1 MTDFL
6 NLAAC
11 PPNPHLYGV
20 NFAPNV
26 KSQKRQN
33 LNINEAIEATAK
45 KQNECRGIIIKNVVF
60 GFLFICVVPFVIAFI
75 LETIFESDSA
85 ILIVLIVYIPVDFVI
100 WTICCEKVMAAWYEY
115 PTFYKNVFVR
125 AVIHEVGPNFNYD
138 PNAGISRKEF
148 RRIGIYSPDEF
159 RAEDQIDGIY
169 NGVKF
174 SLSEAVDI
182 PNDAKLNFGDSAA
195 LNLLSAIVF
204 AWETMKDMQA
214 FSGSVLVC
222 EFYKKFNGQTI
233 VASRTLNTK
242 FLGEKEQMDDTLFND
257 EFRVFTDD
265 KVEARYLL
273 TPAFMK
279 CLREFKIKFAGEMGV
294 SVAFMDDK
302 FYLFLN
308 GAKNK
313 FETTLFSPPP
323 SPKDAA
329 QIKKE
334 ILEFLSIID
343 ELNLRLDIFK

>member
-1 MTDFL
+1 M
-6 NLAAC
+6 
-11 PPNPHLYGV
+11 
-20 NFAPNV
+20 
-26 KSQKRQN
+26 
-33 LNINEAIEATAK
+33 NINEAIVATVK
-45 KQNECRGIIIKNVVF
+45 KQKECRRAFIKYLFLGVLFIAVVPVGGAFAVKYLLDSDLASLFFIII
-60 GFLFICVVPFVIAFI
+60 
-75 LETIFESDSA
+75 
-85 ILIVLIVYIPVDFVI
+85 YIPFFLVALVTNGGRVI
-100 WTICCEKVMAAWYEY
+100 DAPEDYKA
-115 PTFYKNVFVR
+115 FYKDVFVR
-125 AVIHEVGPNFNYD
+125 AAIREVGPNFNYD

-159 RAEDQIDGIY
+159 RAEDLISGTY

-174 SLSEAVDI
+174 SLSEAIDI

-222 EFYKKFNGQTI
+222 EFYKKFSGQTI

-273 TPAFMK
+273 TPAFMAR
-279 CLREFKIKFAGEMGV
+279 LRELKIKYAAQMGV
-294 SVAFMDDK
+294 SAAFMDDK

-308 GAKNK
+308 GAKNR

-323 SPKDAA
+323 SLEDAA
-329 QIKKE
+329 LIKKE
-334 ILEFLSIID
+334 ISELLSIID
-343 ELNLRLDIFK
+343 ELNLGLDIFKLG

>member
-1 MTDFL
+1 M
-6 NLAAC
+6 
-11 PPNPHLYGV
+11 
-20 NFAPNV
+20 
-26 KSQKRQN
+26 
-33 LNINEAIEATAK
+33 NINEAIEATAK

-222 EFYKKFNGQTI
+222 EFYKKFSGQTI
-233 VASRTLNTK
+233 VASRMLNTR

-273 TPAFMK
+273 TPVFMAR
-279 CLREFKIKFAGEMGV
+279 LRELKIKFAGEMGV
-294 SVAFMDDK
+294 SAAFMDDK

-308 GAKNK
+308 GAENK
-313 FETTLFSPPP
+313 FETTLFSLPP
-323 SPKDAA
+323 SLEDAA

-334 ILEFLSIID
+334 IPELLSIID
-343 ELNLRLDIFK
+343 ELNLSLDIFK

>member
-1 MTDFL
+1 
-6 NLAAC
+6 
-11 PPNPHLYGV
+11 
-20 NFAPNV
+20 
-26 KSQKRQN
+26 

-45 KQNECRGIIIKNVVF
+45 KQKECIRAFVKYLFLGVLFIAVLPVGGAFAAKYLLDSDLASLFFIII
-60 GFLFICVVPFVIAFI
+60 
-75 LETIFESDSA
+75 
-85 ILIVLIVYIPVDFVI
+85 YIPFFLVALIANASRAID
-100 WTICCEKVMAAWYEY
+100 ELGDYEA
-115 PTFYKNVFVR
+115 FYKNVFVR
-125 AVIHEVGPNFNYD
+125 AAIREVGPNFSYD
-138 PNAGISRKEF
+138 PFAGISRKEF

-159 RAEDQIDGIY
+159 RAEDQISGIY
-169 NGVKF
+169 KGVKF

-182 PNDAKLNFGDSAA
+182 PNDAKLNLGDSAA

-242 FLGEKEQMDDTLFND
+242 FIGEKEQMDDTLFND

-279 CLREFKIKFAGEMGV
+279 RLRELKIRYAAEMGV
-294 SVAFMDDK
+294 SAAFMDDK

-313 FETTLFSPPP
+313 FETTIFSLPP
-323 SPKDAA
+323 SLYDVN

-334 ILEFLSIID
+334 ISELLSIID
-343 ELNLRLDIFK
+343 ELNLNLDIFK